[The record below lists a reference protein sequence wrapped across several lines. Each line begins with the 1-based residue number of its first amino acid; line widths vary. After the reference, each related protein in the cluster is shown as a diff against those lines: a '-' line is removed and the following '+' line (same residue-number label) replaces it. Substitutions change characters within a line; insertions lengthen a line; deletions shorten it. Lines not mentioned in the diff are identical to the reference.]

1 MVVTAYGRRS
11 KMAEQKKKQI
21 KYRRLP
27 KEPVATPKKKK
38 VTAKKIAEWIQTTAG
53 IITSVGIIFAAIVS
67 LGSLA
72 ISSALKGTNDRLDG
86 MAGQLN
92 QLQVES
98 TRTQLITLMSNY
110 PDNKSEILKVAD
122 KYFNEYNGDW
132 YVTELFE
139 QWAADH
145 GVDAKTLLSK

>member
-1 MVVTAYGRRS
+1 
-11 KMAEQKKKQI
+11 MAEKKRKQV
-21 KYRRLP
+21 KYKSIP
-27 KEPVATPKKKK
+27 SEPKKKK
-38 VTAKKIAEWIQTTAG
+38 KVSAKKIAEWIQTTAG
-53 IITSVGIIFAAIVS
+53 VITALGVIMATMVG
-67 LGSLA
+67 LGSWA
-72 ISSALKGTNDRLDG
+72 ISSALKGTNTRLDS
-86 MAGQLN
+86 MSGQLD

-139 QWAADH
+139 QWAAAHD
-145 GVDAKTLLSK
+145 VDAKTLLAK